1 MTQGL
6 LKLGPIEKVNTKTW
20 VKWLE
25 SPHHF
30 SILLHHLFKA
40 QELLVSQMNRGL
52 LQTVVKCN
60 PWFPDKGS
68 FDLEIWH
75 QVKENVG

>member
-1 MTQGL
+1 MGQMAG
-6 LKLGPIEKVNTKTW
+6 K
-20 VKWLE
+20 
-25 SPHHF
+25 PHHC
-30 SILLHHLFKA
+30 STLLYHLFKA